1 MKDKSFSVTDAE
13 TIAEYKAEV
22 WRLKK
27 ELEIRDT
34 TARSAMDK
42 NEALAKDVDYLTRQI
57 KELKSELN
65 DLIELC
71 KANNLHVTSIKCWC
85 KPEVDGGHVN
95 QDA

>member
-34 TARSAMDK
+34 ATRVIMAK
-42 NEALAKDVDYLTRQI
+42 NEALAKDVDYLSRQI

-65 DLIELC
+65 DLVELC

-85 KPEVDGGHVN
+85 KPEVITS
-95 QDA
+95 A